1 MRNNGQF
8 TVSLP
13 VYVRDIAEFTRE
25 VRAIMFDVLIN
36 LMVIL
41 SLGFPAVPWFFGARW
56 RRRGIWLSTGFVVVI
71 LCFFPLLFFAACTAA
86 NCGQGAIG
94 IFVLG
99 PIWIASALLTMTS
112 AALAHY
118 KFAP

>member
-1 MRNNGQF
+1 MSEQAGAF
-8 TVSLP
+8 TPPFES
-13 VYVRDIAEFTRE
+13 

-41 SLGFPAVPWFFGARW
+41 SLGFPAVPWFLGARW
-56 RRRGIWLSTGFVVVI
+56 GRRGIWLSTGFVVVI
-71 LCFFPLLFFAACTAA
+71 LCFFPLLFSEACIAS

-99 PIWIASALLTMTS
+99 PIWIVSALLTVTS

-118 KFAP
+118 KFVR